1 MSTWMRRQQEN
12 GLTIHTPFQHH
23 TESPSQCN
31 KTKKEIKGIQIE
43 KEKLKLHLL
52 AEDIIA

>member
-12 GLTIHTPFQHH
+12 GLTINTPFQPH